1 MDDGSLTRN
10 LRHPHRTTLKIR
22 QTNEGNSI
30 MGRRLE
36 GMSVLVTGGGSGI
49 GEATV
54 YRLAARG
61 AKVTLTGRRA
71 DKVQAVAEKAGP
83 NALAVPGDVTSAAD
97 RAAMIEAAVEFGG
110 GLEVLVNSAAN
121 MYRGPVDELT
131 EQGLADIFA
140 SNVIAPML
148 LTGLALPHLRERAG
162 AVIFFGSVHT
172 QRAFPGASPYAATKG
187 ALETLT
193 GVLAAELGPQGVR
206 VSCVR
211 PGGVLTEIN
220 QRAGLMDDA
229 TAAARM
235 ASLGPAHAIG
245 RPGTADEVAES
256 VEYLAQ
262 AEWHTGAVLTI
273 DGGLGLGVTNA

>member
-1 MDDGSLTRN
+1 
-10 LRHPHRTTLKIR
+10 
-22 QTNEGNSI
+22 

-49 GEATV
+49 GEACV
-54 YRLAARG
+54 HRLTAKG

-71 DKVQAVAEKAGP
+71 EKIQTVAEKAGP

-131 EQGLADIFA
+131 EEGLQDIFS